1 MHDLGVVVEDRLE
14 KSLADW
20 HLSLRE
26 LDIDA
31 SDYVSVS
38 NKAVE
43 KHLVVVL
50 LRVTWRGDEDKC
62 ADCEGDVAFLFCN
75 TCCWFDANHSYSSK

>member
-31 SDYVSVS
+31 SDCVSVS
-38 NKAVE
+38 NKAVK

-50 LRVTWRGDEDKC
+50 LHVMW
-62 ADCEGDVAFLFCN
+62 
-75 TCCWFDANHSYSSK
+75 